1 MEMKKWQLLGTAS
14 VLALTLA
21 ACGNDDKSTSD
32 GDNTAVESPNKQDN
46 SSTNSNVDSNDNNAS
61 DDNSST
67 VVDKRA
73 VKDAPLALDEALAT
87 FDETYKGAKISS
99 IELDESNRQFTY
111 DIEGF
116 DDNNEYSAEIGE
128 DNNVIEKKEQKR
140 DTNDDYQELMRDDY
154 ITPEEAID
162 KASTASEVGDLVA
175 TSWALEYDDDE
186 KTAVYQVKFENTKD
200 EVEVTLDAKMG
211 DQLKV
216 EKD

>member
-1 MEMKKWQLLGTAS
+1 MKKWQLLGTAS

-32 GDNTAVESPNKQDN
+32 GDNTAVESPDKENT
-46 SSTNSNVDSNDNNAS
+46 SSTNSNNDSNDNDDNN

-67 VVDKRA
+67 AVDKRA

-116 DDNNEYSAEIGE
+116 DDKKEYSVEIGE
-128 DNNVIEKKEQKR
+128 DNNVIEKNEENR
-140 DTNDDYQELMRDDY
+140 DKGDDYQELMRDEY

-162 KASTASEVGDLVA
+162 KASKASEVGDLAA
-175 TSWALEYDDDE
+175 TSWSLDYDDDE
-186 KTAVYQVKFENTKD
+186 KAAVYQVKFENTKD
-200 EVEVTLDAKMG
+200 EVEVTLDAKTG
-211 DQLKV
+211 DQLNV

>member
-1 MEMKKWQLLGTAS
+1 MKKWQLLGTAS

-32 GDNTAVESPNKQDN
+32 SDNTAVESPDKENT
-46 SSTNSNVDSNDNNAS
+46 SSTNSNNDSNDNDNNN

-116 DDNNEYSAEIGE
+116 DDKKEYSVEIGE
-128 DNNVIEKKEQKR
+128 DNNVIEKNEENR
-140 DTNDDYQELMRDDY
+140 DKGDDYQELMRDEY

-162 KASTASEVGDLVA
+162 KASKASEVGDLAA
-175 TSWALEYDDDE
+175 TSWSLDYDE
-186 KTAVYQVKFENTKD
+186 KAAVYQVKFENTKD
-200 EVEVTLDAKMG
+200 EVEVTLDAKTG
-211 DQLKV
+211 DQLNV

>member
-1 MEMKKWQLLGTAS
+1 MKKWQLLGAAS

-21 ACGNDDKSTSD
+21 ACGNDDKSTSN
-32 GDNTAVESPNKQDN
+32 GDNSAVESPDKKDT
-46 SSTNSNVDSNDNNAS
+46 SSTNDSNDNA
-61 DDNSST
+61 ST

-73 VKDAPLALDEALAT
+73 VKDAPLALDEALST

-116 DDNNEYSAEIGE
+116 DDTKEYSAEIGE
-128 DNNVIEKKEQKR
+128 DNNVIEKKEEKR
-140 DTNDDYQELMRDDY
+140 DKSDDYQELMLDDY
-154 ITPEEAID
+154 LTAEEAID
-162 KASTASEVGDLVA
+162 KASTASEVGDLAA

-186 KTAVYQVKFENTKD
+186 KAAVYQVKFENTKD
-200 EVEVTLDAKMG
+200 EVEVTLDAKTG
-211 DQLKV
+211 DQLHV